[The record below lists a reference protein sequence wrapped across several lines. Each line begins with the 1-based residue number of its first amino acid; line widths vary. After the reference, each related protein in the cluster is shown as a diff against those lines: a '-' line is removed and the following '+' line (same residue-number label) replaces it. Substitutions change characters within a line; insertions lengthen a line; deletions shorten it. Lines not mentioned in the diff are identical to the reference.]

1 MVPFALILI
10 TSEPQNKPGFY
21 ENEIWSVHTWLWN
34 KDGILDVLPRVT
46 SRYLKQTTYSH
57 VNYLFIWTLVTVH
70 AGSNTCCSLLCRCKN
85 KSQFLLTKLL
95 QYYLCMHV
103 FCLMQNPY
111 REMLYYVAVAKNSG
125 IVSKLKWEIK
135 HVFPPVGMIHQ

>member
-21 ENEIWSVHTWLWN
+21 ENEISSIHAWLWN
-34 KDGILDVLPRVT
+34 KDGI
-46 SRYLKQTTYSH
+46 
-57 VNYLFIWTLVTVH
+57 YLFIWTSLTVR

-95 QYYLCMHV
+95 QYYLCMYV

-111 REMLYYVAVAKNSG
+111 REMFYYVAVAKNSG
-125 IVSKLKWEIK
+125 IVSKLK
-135 HVFPPVGMIHQ
+135 